1 MDEDGND
8 APRGARDD
16 RRRLSW
22 DRDGRDWPNRDAS
35 RFVRAAGLTWHV
47 QVMGEGPVLLLLH
60 GTGATTHSWRA
71 FAPRLA
77 AHFTVVAPDL
87 PGHGFTDLP
96 PRAGLSWPGMSLHG
110 IARGVRD
117 LLSALDLAPRLA
129 IGHSAGAAILARMCL
144 DGLLDLD
151 ALICLNGALRQL
163 PGMTGRLFAPLAK
176 VLAQS
181 PAASHLFAW
190 SATQSGVARM
200 VEQTGSVLDTAGI
213 EFYARL
219 AANPGHV
226 AAALGMMANW
236 DLPSLERDLP
246 RLRVPIVLI
255 VGSKDRTIS
264 PEDAFAIRKRVS
276 GAHVEC
282 LAGLGHLAHEEK
294 PDQVAELVLRLLA
307 TRARPAPRRSPR
319 ADD

>member
-1 MDEDGND
+1 M
-8 APRGARDD
+8 
-16 RRRLSW
+16 
-22 DRDGRDWPNRDAS
+22 
-35 RFVRAAGLTWHV
+35 RAAGSTWHV

-96 PRAGLSWPGMSLHG
+96 PRAGLSWPGMSLPG
-110 IARGVRD
+110 MARALRD
-117 LLSALDLAPRLA
+117 LLGALDLAPRLA
-129 IGHSAGAAILARMCL
+129 IGHSAGAAILARMNL

-176 VLAQS
+176 MLAQS
-181 PAASHLFAW
+181 PAAPHLFAW
-190 SATQSGVARM
+190 GATRSGVARM
-200 VEQTGSVLDTAGI
+200 VAQTGSVLDSAGV

-219 AANPGHV
+219 AATPGHV

-246 RLRVPIVLI
+246 RLRVPLFLI
-255 VGSKDRTIS
+255 VGSRDRTIS
-264 PEDAFAIRKRVS
+264 PENAFEIRKRVPGS
-276 GAHVEC
+276 HVEC
-282 LAGLGHLAHEEK
+282 LVGLGHLAHEEK

-307 TRARPAPRRSPR
+307 PRVCPPP
-319 ADD
+319 

>member
-1 MDEDGND
+1 MDDDGSD
-8 APRGARDD
+8 RAPRRAGASGD
-16 RRRLSW
+16 RARLSW

-47 QVMGEGPVLLLLH
+47 QVMGDGPVLLLLH

-96 PRAGLSWPGMSLHG
+96 PRAGLSWPGMSLPG
-110 IARGVRD
+110 MARGVRD
-117 LLSALDLAPRLA
+117 LLSALDLTPRLA

-181 PAASHLFAW
+181 QVTSHLFAR
-190 SATQSGVARM
+190 SATRSGVARM
-200 VEQTGSVLDTAGI
+200 IAQTGSTLDPAGVAL
-213 EFYARL
+213 YARL
-219 AANPGHV
+219 ATNPGHV

-236 DLPSLERDLP
+236 DLPSLEGDLP
-246 RLRVPIVLI
+246 RLRVPLFLI
-255 VGSKDRTIS
+255 VGSRDRTIS
-264 PEDAFAIRKRVS
+264 PEDAFEIRKWVRGS
-276 GAHVEC
+276 HVESV
-282 LAGLGHLAHEEK
+282 AGLGHLAHEEK

-307 TRARPAPRRSPR
+307 TRPRPKPR
-319 ADD
+319 